1 MNALKCEIG
10 GGTEQYLKPEM
21 EIIEMKNDDVILTS
35 CNYGDGIIE
44 GPEVCLILGN
54 LIWS

>member
-35 CNYGDGIIE
+35 CTGYCACNSRDDNE
-44 GPEVCLILGN
+44 PD
-54 LIWS
+54 W